1 MTVRVAM
8 VGLRAPWGVEGG
20 VEAAVAA
27 LAPRLVREGMEV
39 TVYCRG
45 RYNPHGDTVREGVR
59 LRDSPALYGRSTEAF
74 VHTGLAL
81 PRATLGHDLVHLH
94 ACGSGWFAGLPRLA
108 GRRTVVTLHGLDWRR
123 QKWGPVARA
132 VLRGGAEAAVRQA
145 DAVVA
150 VSREVAA
157 WVESRFPV
165 PVHHLP
171 NGVAPHQP
179 VPWDPAVF
187 PRIRPGAYVLFLG
200 RLVPEKQVDTLIAAA
215 ARAGA
220 GTQVVV
226 TGGSAY
232 TDGYLARL
240 RAAAPPNVV
249 FTGPR
254 FDLEKRMLLTHAR
267 AFALP
272 SRVEGLPIALLEGLA
287 AGLPALVSHIA
298 PHLEVLGD
306 VDAWRLPVGDV
317 AAWARALSEVA
328 AAPESQRRAMGE
340 AGRRRVEAHFDW
352 DVVAART
359 AALYRALLGRPG

>member
-20 VEAAVAA
+20 VESAVAE
-27 LAPRLVREGMEV
+27 LAPRLVRAGIEV

-59 LRDSPALYGRSTEAF
+59 LRDSPTLYRRSTEAF

-81 PRATLGHDLVHLH
+81 PGAALAHDLVHLH

-108 GRRTVVTLHGLDWRR
+108 GRRAVVTLHGLDWKR

-132 VLRGGAEAAVRQA
+132 VLRGGAEAAGRQA

-179 VPWDPAVF
+179 VAWDPALF
-187 PRIRPGAYVLFLG
+187 PMLRPGGYVLFLG
-200 RLVPEKQVDTLIAAA
+200 RLVPEKQVETLIAAA
-215 ARAGA
+215 ARVGG
-220 GTQVVV
+220 GTRVVV
-226 TGGSAY
+226 TGGPAY
-232 TDGYLARL
+232 TESYYARL
-240 RAAAPPNVV
+240 RSSAPPNVV

-254 FDLEKRMLLTHAR
+254 FDREKRMLLTHAR
-267 AFALP
+267 AVALP
-272 SRVEGLPIALLEGLA
+272 SRVEGLPISLLEGLA
-287 AGLPALVSHIA
+287 AGLPALVSDIA
-298 PHLEVLGD
+298 PHREVLGE

-317 AAWARALSEVA
+317 DAWARALTEIT
-328 AAPESQRRAMGE
+328 AAPETRRREMGE
-340 AGRRRVEAHFDW
+340 AGRRRVEAHFGW
-352 DVVAART
+352 DAVATRL